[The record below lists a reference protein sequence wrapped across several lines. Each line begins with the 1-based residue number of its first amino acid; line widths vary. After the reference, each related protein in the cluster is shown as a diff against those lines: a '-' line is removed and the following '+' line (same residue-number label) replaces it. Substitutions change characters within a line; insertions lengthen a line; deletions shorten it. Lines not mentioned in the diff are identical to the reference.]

1 MADPEAGGEAMSGG
15 RFTVVALLWV
25 AFLLASGLTA
35 LAAFESDWTEVALY
49 GIAAVLAFLWFN
61 QEAAD

>member
-1 MADPEAGGEAMSGG
+1 MSGG

-25 AFLLASGLTA
+25 AFLLASGLTT